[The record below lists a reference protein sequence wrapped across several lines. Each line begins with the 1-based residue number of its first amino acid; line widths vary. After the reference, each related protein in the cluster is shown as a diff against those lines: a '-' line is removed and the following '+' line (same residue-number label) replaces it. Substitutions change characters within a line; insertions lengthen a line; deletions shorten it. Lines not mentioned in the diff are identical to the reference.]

1 MENIDEKRDILMLIL
16 LSTLVPSHLY
26 KDIYDEIKSYDFTYN
41 YDIVSDYKGNLSVP
55 NLKHQN
61 IKHIYINTESYNVDY
76 NYSFDKEQ
84 NNYTQTTEE
93 ITTCYIPLDSNK
105 YFKFNFEKH

>member
-41 YDIVSDYKGNLSVP
+41 YDIVSNYKGNLSVP

-61 IKHIYINTESYNVDY
+61 IKHIHKNVESYNIDY
-76 NYSFDKEQ
+76 NYGFDEEHITCAQITK
-84 NNYTQTTEE
+84 E
-93 ITTCYIPLDSNK
+93 ITTCYISLDNGK
-105 YFKFNFEKH
+105 YFKFSYEIK